1 MGTRADRHSIAAS
14 SRALVDAIVASGVA
28 LALLVLALL
37 TAPIR
42 LIRGRS
48 QAHARPAPIKHIQVE
63 VHLEDEHCAVELH
76 RILRHTL
83 ERAAR
88 TWAPLPLPIDR
99 VVVGVGFPAGGRVD
113 AYTDFPRLAEDATD
127 RPFVVVTLGV
137 RDGER
142 ELEPAELCGALAAQI
157 QAVIADRHPCRSIVA
172 VAQST
177 HTLSA
182 TSPSPASP
190 AAPLTRKPA
199 DRPTERRNGNLK
211 IVPTLHTSAT
221 DQDDGA
227 AVEFDTDPLVGSSNS
242 NGHASD

>member
-42 LIRGRS
+42 LVRGRS

-127 RPFVVVTLGV
+127 QPFVVVMLGV

-182 TSPSPASP
+182 TSPVSP

-221 DQDDGA
+221 DQDEGP
-227 AVEFDTDPLVGSSNS
+227 AVEFDKDPLVGSSN
-242 NGHASD
+242 GHASD

>member
-37 TAPIR
+37 TAPVR

-113 AYTDFPRLAEDATD
+113 AYTDFPRLAGDATD
-127 RPFVVVTLGV
+127 RSFAVVMLGV

-157 QAVIADRHPCRSIVA
+157 QAVIADRHQCRSIVA
-172 VAQST
+172 VAQPAHAPS
-177 HTLSA
+177 
-182 TSPSPASP
+182 SPRESSLLP
-190 AAPLTRKPA
+190 AAPTVKPA
-199 DRPTERRNGNLK
+199 DRPASRRNGNLK
-211 IVPTLHTSAT
+211 VVPTLHASAT
-221 DQDDGA
+221 DQDEGP
-227 AVEFDTDPLVGSSNS
+227 AVEFDTDPLVGSRH
-242 NGHASD
+242 GHASD